1 MDDWDDNV
9 ELPHA
14 PQVSSRSTTTA
25 AVKNKLPAG
34 ATAALKHK
42 KPAGVKK
49 HVTKRDKKHVTK
61 RKTRVTAT
69 KNKCATVKAKPAKT
83 ANAKLNLGLSPSPI
97 PEDLSSWLKAN
108 PWSKPTLPDVILTGS
123 DCSGLGTDEE
133 CYKELGLSTM
143 CMFACEKEGKMRK
156 YFSAL
161 HGHPPLFYKDIT
173 IRTVPTECDIY
184 TAGYPCQP
192 WSLAGKGGGL
202 NDTRGM
208 PCIHGLEYIR
218 EKRPRLVVLEQVK
231 GMLTRFKQI
240 FDAIIRH
247 LEHFGYHVRWRVLNT
262 IDVGALPQNRER
274 LYLVAI
280 RQDSF
285 LHKFKWPKPL
295 PTRPLSDILDA
306 RIRGAG
312 TKDLSEAE
320 QQRVLTC
327 VAAAKQKGID
337 VEKEWLIVDASAG
350 PTINYWCTNR
360 VPCITRARAVAK
372 GFYIV
377 NLGRFTTMKEL
388 AMLQGWEFD
397 RLNVPN
403 IAKTWKG
410 AAIGNGM
417 TKPVLKAVLRSAVWS
432 AGLVKSKPKRR

>member
-1 MDDWDDNV
+1 M
-9 ELPHA
+9 
-14 PQVSSRSTTTA
+14 
-25 AVKNKLPAG
+25 KNKLPAG
-34 ATAALKHK
+34 ATAALKNK

-49 HVTKRDKKHVTK
+49 HVTKRE
-61 RKTRVTAT
+61 TRVTAT
-69 KNKCATVKAKPAKT
+69 KNKCATVKAKPAAKAESAAVKAKLAAKT

-133 CYKELGLSTM
+133 CYKELGLSTR
-143 CMFACEKEGKMRK
+143 CMFACEKEETMRK

-161 HGHPPLFYKDIT
+161 HGHPPLFYTDIT
-173 IRTVPTECDIY
+173 IRTVSTECDIY

-202 NDTRGM
+202 NDTRGI

-240 FDAIIRH
+240 FDAIIWH
-247 LEHFGYHVRWRVLNT
+247 LEHFGYHVCWRVLNT
-262 IDVGALPQNRER
+262 LDVGALPQNRER

-295 PTRPLSDILDA
+295 TTRPLSDILDA
-306 RIRGAG
+306 SIRGAG

-320 QQRVLTC
+320 QQKVLTC

-337 VEKEWLIVDASAG
+337 VKKELLIVDASAG
-350 PTINYWCTNR
+350 PTINNWCTNR

-403 IAKTWKG
+403 IGKTWKG

>member
-1 MDDWDDNV
+1 MIGMTMWSCHT
-9 ELPHA
+9 P

-25 AVKNKLPAG
+25 AVKNKLPAE

-49 HVTKRDKKHVTK
+49 HVTKRE
-61 RKTRVTAT
+61 TRVTAN
-69 KNKCATVKAKPAKT
+69 KNKRATVKAKQAAKAKLAAKT
-83 ANAKLNLGLSPSPI
+83 ANANRKLNLGLSVSPT

-108 PWSKPTLPDVILTGS
+108 PWSKPTLPDVIRTGS

-133 CYKELGLSTM
+133 CYKELGLSTK
-143 CMFACEKEGKMRK
+143 CMFACEKERNMRK

-161 HGHPPLFYKDIT
+161 HGHPPLFYTDIT
-173 IRTVPTECDIY
+173 IRAVSIECDIY

-208 PCIHGLEYIR
+208 PWIHGLEYIR

-247 LEHFGYHVRWRVLNT
+247 LENVGYHVRWRVLNT

-312 TKDLSEAE
+312 TKDLTERE

-350 PTINYWCTNR
+350 PSINNWCTNR

-388 AMLQGWEFD
+388 AMLQGWT
-397 RLNVPN
+397 RPN
-403 IAKTWKG
+403 G
-410 AAIGNGM
+410 FL
-417 TKPVLKAVLRSAVWS
+417 VLMPW
-432 AGLVKSKPKRR
+432 P

>member
-25 AVKNKLPAG
+25 AVKNKLPAE

-49 HVTKRDKKHVTK
+49 HVTKRE
-61 RKTRVTAT
+61 TRVTT
-69 KNKCATVKAKPAKT
+69 NKNKRATVKAKQAAKAKLAAKT
-83 ANAKLNLGLSPSPI
+83 ANRKLNLGLSVSPT
-97 PEDLSSWLKAN
+97 PVDLSSWLKAN
-108 PWSKPTLPDVILTGS
+108 PWSKPTLPAVIRTGS

-133 CYKELGLSTM
+133 CYKELGLPTK
-143 CMFACEKEGKMRK
+143 CMFACEKERNMRK

-161 HGHPPLFYKDIT
+161 HGHPTLFYTDIT
-173 IRTVPTECDIY
+173 IRNEAIECDIY

-208 PCIHGLEYIR
+208 PWVHGLEYIR

-295 PTRPLSDILDA
+295 PTRPLSDILDR

-312 TKDLSEAE
+312 TKDLTERE

-350 PTINYWCTNR
+350 PTINNWCTNR

-388 AMLQGWEFD
+388 AMLQGWT
-397 RLNVPN
+397 RPN
-403 IAKTWKG
+403 G
-410 AAIGNGM
+410 FL
-417 TKPVLKAVLRSAVWS
+417 VLMPW
-432 AGLVKSKPKRR
+432 P

>member
-1 MDDWDDNV
+1 MDEWDDNV

-34 ATAALKHK
+34 ATAALKNK
-42 KPAGVKK
+42 KPAGVKN
-49 HVTKRDKKHVTK
+49 HVTKRE
-61 RKTRVTAT
+61 TRVTAT
-69 KNKCATVKAKPAKT
+69 KNKCATVKAKPAAK
-83 ANAKLNLGLSPSPI
+83 AKLAAKNAKLNLGLSLSPT
-97 PEDLSSWLKAN
+97 PDDLSSWLKAN

-133 CYKELGLSTM
+133 CYKELGLSTK
-143 CMFACEKEGKMRK
+143 CMFACEKDRTMRK
-156 YFSAL
+156 YFTAL
-161 HGHPPLFYKDIT
+161 HGHPQLFYTDIT
-173 IRTVPTECDIY
+173 VRTVYTECDIY

-202 NDTRGM
+202 NDTRGV
-208 PCIHGLEYIR
+208 PWIHGLEYIR

-240 FDAIIRH
+240 FDAIIWH

-262 IDVGALPQNRER
+262 LHVGALPQNRER

-312 TKDLSEAE
+312 TQDLSEAA
-320 QQRVLTC
+320 QHKVLKC

-337 VEKEWLIVDASAG
+337 VEKELLIVDASAG
-350 PTINYWCTNR
+350 PTINNWCTNR
-360 VPCITRARAVAK
+360 VPCITRARAAAK

-377 NLGRFTTMKEL
+377 NLGRFTTLKEL

-417 TKPVLKAVLRSAVWS
+417 TKPVLKAVLRRAVWS

>member
-1 MDDWDDNV
+1 MDEWDDNV

-34 ATAALKHK
+34 ATAALKNK
-42 KPAGVKK
+42 KPAGVKN
-49 HVTKRDKKHVTK
+49 HVTKRE
-61 RKTRVTAT
+61 TRVTAT
-69 KNKCATVKAKPAKT
+69 KNKCATVKAKPAAK
-83 ANAKLNLGLSPSPI
+83 AKLAAKNAKLNLGLSLSPT
-97 PEDLSSWLKAN
+97 PDDLYSWLKAN
-108 PWSKPTLPDVILTGS
+108 PLSRNDLPDVIRTGS

-133 CYKELGLSTM
+133 CYKELGLSTK
-143 CMFACEKEGKMRK
+143 CMFACEKDRTMRK
-156 YFSAL
+156 YFTAL
-161 HGHPPLFYKDIT
+161 HGHPQLFYTDIT
-173 IRTVPTECDIY
+173 VRTVYAECDIY

-202 NDTRGM
+202 NDSRGV
-208 PCIHGLEYIR
+208 PWIHGLEYIR

-240 FDAIIRH
+240 FDAIIGH

-262 IDVGALPQNRER
+262 LHVGALPQNRER

-312 TKDLSEAE
+312 TQDLPEAA
-320 QQRVLTC
+320 QQKVLKC

-337 VEKEWLIVDASAG
+337 VEKELLIVDASAG
-350 PTINYWCTNR
+350 PTINNWCTNR
-360 VPCITRARAVAK
+360 VPCITRARAAAK

-377 NLGRFTTMKEL
+377 NLGRFTTLKEL

-417 TKPVLKAVLRSAVWS
+417 TKPVLKAVLRRAVWS

>member
-1 MDDWDDNV
+1 MDEWDDNV
-9 ELPHA
+9 ESPHA

-25 AVKNKLPAG
+25 AVKNKLPAE

-49 HVTKRDKKHVTK
+49 HVTKRE
-61 RKTRVTAT
+61 TRVTAN
-69 KNKCATVKAKPAKT
+69 KNKRATVKAKQAAKAKLAAKT

-133 CYKELGLSTM
+133 CYKELGLSTK
-143 CMFACEKEGKMRK
+143 CMFACEKERNMRK
-156 YFSAL
+156 YLSAL
-161 HGHPPLFYKDIT
+161 HGHPPLFYTDIT
-173 IRTVPTECDIY
+173 IRDVSIECDIY

-218 EKRPRLVVLEQVK
+218 EKRPRLIVLEQVK
-231 GMLTRFKQI
+231 GMLTCFKQI
-240 FDAIIRH
+240 FDAIIWH

-262 IDVGALPQNRER
+262 LDVGALPQNRER

-306 RIRGAG
+306 SIRGGLA
-312 TKDLSEAE
+312 
-320 QQRVLTC
+320 QRISQRPNN
-327 VAAAKQKGID
+327 K
-337 VEKEWLIVDASAG
+337 
-350 PTINYWCTNR
+350 
-360 VPCITRARAVAK
+360 
-372 GFYIV
+372 
-377 NLGRFTTMKEL
+377 RF
-388 AMLQGWEFD
+388 
-397 RLNVPN
+397 
-403 IAKTWKG
+403 
-410 AAIGNGM
+410 
-417 TKPVLKAVLRSAVWS
+417 
-432 AGLVKSKPKRR
+432 